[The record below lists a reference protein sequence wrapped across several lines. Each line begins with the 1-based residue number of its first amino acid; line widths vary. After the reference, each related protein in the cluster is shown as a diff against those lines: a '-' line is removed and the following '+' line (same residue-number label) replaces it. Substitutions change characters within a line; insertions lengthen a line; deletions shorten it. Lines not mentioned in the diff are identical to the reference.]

1 MSVLVFLLIP
11 VMSILLILLASKSQT
26 QTIAIVSSAISV
38 TSVAFAIAQYFLGN
52 NIIPVDTAWIASLG
66 VRFHLAADGVS
77 LLMILIT
84 NVVSMVSM
92 YITLSENKFGE
103 KQFYILIL
111 AMQVFMIGVFT
122 AQDLFLYY
130 IFWELSLIPA
140 YFLLLIWGKAPNLRM
155 TTLRFFLFTLFGSL
169 LMLIA
174 IIYLG
179 NQGETSD
186 FSLLTLKSL
195 QMSELHQG
203 LLFFA
208 FIIAFAIK
216 TPIFPLHGWQADT
229 YTAAP
234 TSVTVILSGIMS
246 KMALYSVFR
255 FVIPLFPKAVTLYGS
270 YIAILASFGVL
281 YASLVA
287 LRQTHIKR
295 MFAYVSMAH
304 VGIIFAGLFVF
315 YRDGLNGTMI
325 QMVAHAINTCGL
337 FLIVHILF
345 LSKGTDEIASF
356 GGLREKMPKFSAVF
370 LIILFGSIGV
380 PFTNGFVGEFL
391 ILTSLFQYNLTASIL
406 AGSGVILGAVYM
418 LNLYKNVVL
427 GPTTV
432 NQNTEDIQNTNL
444 FLMYSIAFVVIITGL
459 FPNWIAQLSFS
470 AVHSILPTNFPN

>member
-1 MSVLVFLLIP
+1 MSVLVFFLIP
-11 VMSILLILLASKSQT
+11 IVSILLILLASRNQT
-26 QTIAIVSSAISV
+26 QIIAVFSSVISV
-38 TSVAFAIAQYFLGN
+38 ASVAYAIAQYFLGN
-52 NIIPVDTAWIASLG
+52 VVTSIDVSWIASLG
-66 VRFHLAADGVS
+66 VRFHLTADGIS

-84 NVVSMVSM
+84 NVVSMISL

-111 AMQVFMIGVFT
+111 TMQVFIIGVFT

-140 YFLLLIWGKAPNLRM
+140 YFLLLIWGKAPHLKM
-155 TTLRFFLFTLFGSL
+155 TTLRFFLFTLLGSL

-179 NQGETSD
+179 NQGDNSD
-186 FSLLTLKSL
+186 FGLSTLKSL
-195 QMSELHQG
+195 AISDQHQA

-208 FIIAFAIK
+208 FIVALGIK

-234 TSVTVILSGIMS
+234 TSITVILSGIMS

-255 FVIPLFPKAVTLYGS
+255 FVLPILPMAVATYGS
-270 YIAILASFGVL
+270 QVAIVASFGVL
-281 YASLVA
+281 YASLA
-287 LRQTHIKR
+287 AMRQVDIKR

-304 VGIIFAGLFVF
+304 VGIIFAGLFTNNSV
-315 YRDGLNGTMI
+315 GLSGTMI
-325 QMVAHAINTCGL
+325 QMVAHSINTCGL
-337 FLIVHILF
+337 FLVAHTLF
-345 LSKGTDEIASF
+345 LLKGNTEISTY
-356 GGLREKMPKFSAVF
+356 GGLRDDMPKFSAVF

-391 ILTSLFQYNLTASIL
+391 ILNSLFQFNLLATIL

-418 LNLYKNVVL
+418 LNLYKKVML
-427 GPTTV
+427 GPQTYHH
-432 NQNTEDIQNTNL
+432 NNRDIRDTNL
-444 FLMYSIAFVVIITGL
+444 VLFYCIAFVVIFTGL
-459 FPNWIAQLSFS
+459 FPNWISELSFS
-470 AVHSILPTNFPN
+470 SIHSILPTNFTN